1 MLKDHSQLQLSLSPY
16 QGLYD
21 AIIPA
26 DHLLRRIKENIDF
39 SFVNPMLRKQYC
51 ENFGRPAK
59 EPEMMFKLL
68 FLKKLYD
75 LSDEALISSAQTD
88 MAYKFFLDME
98 PEAKMIDPSLLTKFR
113 KTRITEDILEEMVGE
128 SNDEYD
134 EKEDAVCCSGTGS
147 YVVYLAGKR
156 GQQAPGA

>member
-1 MLKDHSQLQLSLSPY
+1 MLKDHSQLKLPLSPY
-16 QGLYD
+16 QGIYN

-26 DHLLRRIKENIDF
+26 NHLLRKIKENIDF

-75 LSDEALISSAQTD
+75 LSDETLISSARTD
-88 MAYKFFLDME
+88 MA
-98 PEAKMIDPSLLTKFR
+98 AR
-113 KTRITEDILEEMVGE
+113 
-128 SNDEYD
+128 
-134 EKEDAVCCSGTGS
+134 S
-147 YVVYLAGKR
+147 Y
-156 GQQAPGA
+156 QA

>member
-21 AIIPA
+21 AIIPE

-75 LSDEALISSAQTD
+75 LSDAKAKDKITKIDKQRASYYNYYTSKRWGEVDSYDLCLNSSVFGIDGTVDMIKQAIEVKEAGS
-88 MAYKFFLDME
+88 
-98 PEAKMIDPSLLTKFR
+98 R
-113 KTRITEDILEEMVGE
+113 KIFSI
-128 SNDEYD
+128 
-134 EKEDAVCCSGTGS
+134 
-147 YVVYLAGKR
+147 
-156 GQQAPGA
+156 